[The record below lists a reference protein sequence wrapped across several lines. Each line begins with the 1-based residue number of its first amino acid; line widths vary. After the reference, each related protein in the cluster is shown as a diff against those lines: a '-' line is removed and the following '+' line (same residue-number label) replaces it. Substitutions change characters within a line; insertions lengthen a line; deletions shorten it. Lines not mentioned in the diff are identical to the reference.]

1 MLHLK
6 RNRLKMEPYFE
17 AHSKNCILYAADTTL
32 FVSEVK
38 LKFQTF
44 ITLLYVS
51 EGSLKIVC
59 VSNYTHCPSLIYKIN
74 KQTRA
79 AVKKV

>member
-32 FVSEVK
+32 FVSEVNR
-38 LKFQTF
+38 KFQNF
-44 ITLLYVS
+44 ITLLY
-51 EGSLKIVC
+51 LKV
-59 VSNYTHCPSLIYKIN
+59 
-74 KQTRA
+74 A
-79 AVKKV
+79 